1 MTRPSTVASLMLMLI
16 MLALAPPTP
25 AQSDPARVALD
36 SWLDQINTGTEEA
49 LEGYITS
56 SFTTAFLR
64 QVPVEQMLGVHRQL
78 MGVKPL
84 ALESIESDTGSELVA
99 LVSST
104 GGPSF
109 RVQLN
114 ATGDPPLIS
123 RMLVGPVDDQDAAR
137 TQSRE
142 QAVST
147 IALPVAASS

>member
-1 MTRPSTVASLMLMLI
+1 MTRPSTVASLMLI

-123 RMLVGPVDDQDAAR
+123 RMLVGPVEDPDAAR
-137 TQSRE
+137 EPSQE
-142 QAVST
+142 QARSST
-147 IALPVAASS
+147 TTAPSAAANS